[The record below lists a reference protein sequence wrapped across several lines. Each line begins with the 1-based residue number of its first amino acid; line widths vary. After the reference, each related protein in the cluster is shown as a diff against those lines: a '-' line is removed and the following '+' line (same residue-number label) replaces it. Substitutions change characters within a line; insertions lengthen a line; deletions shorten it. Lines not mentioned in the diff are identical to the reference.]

1 MEMSE
6 RMLNTAYNMTVKY
19 GDTIALIKPSEGASY
34 EAGTHRPYWMVSGV
48 KTYTEPAGDSYP
60 GYATIHKPK
69 SYELLDGRI
78 RSTDI
83 VFKCVQIPKPS
94 TDDIIV
100 WKDNKFSIIHVT
112 SSIVKDTAIL
122 YTVFTRIQ

>member
-1 MEMSE
+1 MELSE
-6 RMLNTAYNMTVKY
+6 RMRKTAYAMTIKY
-19 GDTIALIKPSEGASY
+19 GDDINLIQPSKDASY

-48 KTYTEPAGDSYP
+48 KTYTKPSGAVYP

-78 RSTDI
+78 RATDI
-83 VFKCVQIPKPS
+83 IFKCVQIPEPNTK
-94 TDDIIV
+94 DKIQ
-100 WKDNKFSIIHVT
+100 WKDQLFSVMYCT
-112 SSIVKDTAIL
+112 ASVVQDTKIL